1 MVRKIAFT
9 LLAALVFSFEAK
21 ADAYCFNE
29 SVYYLIVKGDDI
41 FFTTSKSCQS
51 WCAVNA
57 SWSAEAKK
65 RAYASLLAAK
75 MSERSADDAPGW
87 IQCRHLQHRARGHK
101 SSRQASCQP
110 GSGRPCG
117 GIRGERVAR

>member
-9 LLAALVFSFEAK
+9 LLAAFPFSFEAK
-21 ADAYCFNE
+21 AEAYCFNE

-75 MSERSADDAPGW
+75 MSERTVAFHFNELTSTCSGAVPTY
-87 IQCRHLQHRARGHK
+87 
-101 SSRQASCQP
+101 ASP
-110 GSGRPCG
+110 TTILS
-117 GIRGERVAR
+117 E